1 MRIVS
6 VTYTLG
12 LAAVAAAAKT
22 SASDEKVNI
31 SGENALL
38 CLEWSGDVHN
48 TVECKYNNNNSTRA
62 GSFIANSV

>member
-12 LAAVAAAAKT
+12 LAAAAAKT

>member
-12 LAAVAAAAKT
+12 LAAAAAKT

-38 CLEWSGDVHN
+38 CLECGDVHN